1 MELDD
6 LNWDDVPPHVS
17 VLAHKDGTLN
27 FVLNLTVNVPDA
39 RWVFEGD
46 ECDVDGCVI
55 NPDEGW
61 PQTIWRL
68 LERPTNQVAS
78 LCPVY
83 ADPKLEQQRIVVEWL
98 DKLAYIIQTDTT
110 VGAELNISHLKQAVL
125 FTDHGD
131 VKGNQNVVEFINN
144 RYSQLTEQANKA
156 KREQLLKDIVSAK
169 EAYEAKVL
177 ELELLE
183 KGL

>member
-1 MELDD
+1 MELDELD
-6 LNWDDVPPHVS
+6 WDNVPPHVS

-27 FVLNLTVNVPDA
+27 FVLNLKVNAPDA

-61 PQTIWRL
+61 PQALWRL
-68 LERPTNQVAS
+68 LERPNNQLAS

-83 ADPKLEQQRIVVEWL
+83 ADPKLEQQRVVVEWL
-98 DKLAYIIQTDTT
+98 DKLAYVIETDTT
-110 VGAELNISHLKQAVL
+110 VGSLLDINLRGQAVL
-125 FTDHGD
+125 STDHGD
-131 VKGNQNVVEFINN
+131 VFGNQNVVEFINN
-144 RYSQLTEQANKA
+144 RYSQLIDQANKA
-156 KREQLLKDIVSAK
+156 KREQLLKDIIYAK
-169 EAYEAKVL
+169 EAYEAKVR

-183 KGL
+183 RK